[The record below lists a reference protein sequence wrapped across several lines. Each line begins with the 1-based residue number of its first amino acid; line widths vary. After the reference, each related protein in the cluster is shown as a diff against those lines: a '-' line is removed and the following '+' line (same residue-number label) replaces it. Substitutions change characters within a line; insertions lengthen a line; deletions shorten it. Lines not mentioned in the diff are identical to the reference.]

1 MTLDQLLTELV
12 SLPPSRRDAEVE
24 RLLGVATPG
33 GDDAPP
39 GAELIGYHASGLA
52 PVLRALREAPVTSA
66 DVFIDLGSGLGKVAL
81 LARLIS
87 GARVLGIETQRAL
100 LDRAPRLEGVEFVHA
115 DVRGAPLDEG
125 TVFFLYNPFSGGALR
140 EVLER
145 LHAVAQHH
153 AIVVC
158 ALGIDV
164 EHGTES
170 WLRPRPTDAF
180 WLQLF
185 DSVVPGVPPRVVEPP
200 RFDARLHRLAGEW

>member
-1 MTLDQLLTELV
+1 MMGINVRTDSRAGIDYAGLIVTGRKTLETRATD
-12 SLPPSRRDAEVE
+12 SLAAYLGRR
-24 RLLGVATPG
+24 VAIVRT
-33 GDDAPP
+33 
-39 GAELIGYHASGLA
+39 GAGPARAIGS
-52 PVLRALREAPVTSA
+52 VRIV
-66 DVFIDLGSGLGKVAL
+66 
-81 LARLIS
+81 
-87 GARVLGIETQRAL
+87 GAYRVDG
-100 LDRAPRLEGVEFVHA
+100 PRF
-115 DVRGAPLDEG
+115 R
-125 TVFFLYNPFSGGALR
+125 T
-140 EVLER
+140 LER